1 MSVAKVVELIAD
13 SPKSWEDATNE
24 ALQMASKTLIAHLDV
39 KKPTTL
45 PTTGGTIPQNA
56 GVQSLLLLVLGASIL
71 GFGVWMR
78 LAWNR

>member
-45 PTTGGTIPQNA
+45 PTHGRDYPTECRGTISAPA
-56 GVQSLLLLVLGASIL
+56 GVGGLDTRLRRVDALGL
-71 GFGVWMR
+71 E
-78 LAWNR
+78 